1 VTNDPPTSAK
11 EHRQQR
17 RAEHAAEEAHRAAS
31 QTALGET
38 VAPQIPPGTADF
50 PQAVR
55 ALRNLDF
62 RYFWLGNFLSNTGTW
77 MGNVAQGWLVLLLAD
92 RMVAP
97 GVRGDAAFWLGLVG
111 FASASP
117 MLVFTL
123 IGGVI
128 ADRVDR
134 RNLIMRTQTAMM
146 VFAFLLA
153 GLTYFDVITIPMIVL
168 LAFATG
174 VAMSLNTPS
183 YQALV
188 PQLVPREDLTNAIAL
203 NSAQFNMSRVI
214 GPTVGGFAIAWFGI
228 AGNFF
233 LNGLSFFAVL
243 LALRR
248 IRYPAVRRGEG
259 ESFWRGLSD
268 GFRYLWKRRE
278 MSTLVLLTA
287 LVSTLGFPFI
297 IFIPLFARDIL
308 GADERGLGFLMAC
321 SGLGAFLG
329 AATLAA
335 MGSFRR
341 RGRFVVANGAVFL
354 VTVILFALSRD
365 FYLSAIL
372 LFAAGASMILMV
384 ANINAL
390 LQHLSKEE
398 MRGRVMSIYAT
409 AFLGFAPIGSLLAG
423 ALAGMVTAPYAL
435 AGMSGVALLGTL
447 GLYFTRRELR
457 GLD

>member
-1 VTNDPPTSAK
+1 VTSDPQSAAQ
-11 EHRQQR
+11 EQRHRRPAVSDDAR
-17 RAEHAAEEAHRAAS
+17 RAAN
-31 QTALGET
+31 QTALEET
-38 VAPQIPPGTADF
+38 VAPQIPPGTAAF

-55 ALRNLDF
+55 ALRSPDF

-92 RMVAP
+92 RMAGP
-97 GVRGDAAFWLGLVG
+97 GMRGDAAFWLGLVG

-128 ADRVDR
+128 ADRVNR

-153 GLTYFDVITIPMIVL
+153 GLTYFDVITIPMVIL

-203 NSAQFNMSRVI
+203 NSAQFNMSRVV
-214 GPTVGGFAIAWFGI
+214 GPTLGGFAIAWFGI

-248 IRYPAVRRGEG
+248 IRYPAMRRGEG

-268 GFRYLWKRRE
+268 GFRYLWTRRE

-308 GADERGLGFLMAC
+308 GADERGLGVLMAC

-329 AATLAA
+329 AATLAVT
-335 MGSFRR
+335 GTLRR
-341 RGRFVVANGAVFL
+341 RGKFVVTNAAVFL
-354 VTVILFALSRD
+354 ISIILFALSRD
-365 FYLSAIL
+365 FYLSAAL
-372 LFAAGASMILMV
+372 LFVAGAAMILMV
-384 ANINAL
+384 ANVNAL

-423 ALAGMVTAPYAL
+423 SLGGVITAPYAL
-435 AGMSGVALLGTL
+435 AGMSGVALIVVLV
-447 GLYFTRRELR
+447 LYFTREELR
-457 GLD
+457 RLD

>member
-1 VTNDPPTSAK
+1 MQA
-11 EHRQQR
+11 R
-17 RAEHAAEEAHRAAS
+17 RPEDEAERDGNRAAS
-31 QTALGET
+31 QVALEET
-38 VAPQIPPGTADF
+38 VAPQIPPGTVELPRAL
-50 PQAVR
+50 R
-55 ALRNLDF
+55 ALRNRDF
-62 RYFWLGNFLSNTGTW
+62 RLFWFGNFLSNTGTW

-97 GVRGDAAFWLGLVG
+97 GMRGDAAFWLGMVG

-117 MLVFTL
+117 MLVFTV
-123 IGGVI
+123 IAGVV
-128 ADRVDR
+128 ADRVNR

-146 VFAFLLA
+146 LFAFALA
-153 GLTYFDVITIPMIVL
+153 ALTHWEVVTIPMIVL

-214 GPTVGGFAIAWFGI
+214 GPTLGGFAIAWFGI

-233 LNGLSFFAVL
+233 LNGLSFLAVL

-248 IRYPAVRRGEG
+248 IQYPETERGTG
-259 ESFWRGLSD
+259 VSFWQGLED
-268 GFRYLWKRRE
+268 GFRYLWERRE

-287 LVSTLGFPFI
+287 LLSVFSFPFI

-308 GADERGLGFLMAC
+308 GADERGLGLLLAC

-329 AATLAA
+329 AATLAVQ
-335 MGSFRR
+335 GTVRR
-341 RGRFVVANGAVFL
+341 RGKFVVRAGVVFL
-354 VTVILFALSRD
+354 IAVILFALSRW
-365 FYLSAIL
+365 FYVSAGL
-372 LFAAGASMILMV
+372 LFVAGFAMILMV
-384 ANINAL
+384 ANVNAL
-390 LQHLSKEE
+390 LQHLATDQ

-409 AFLGFAPIGSLLAG
+409 AFLGFAPVGSLLAG
-423 ALAGMVTAPYAL
+423 SLAGTIGAPYAL
-435 AGMSGVALLGTL
+435 AAMSAAALVGVLVT
-447 GLYFTRRELR
+447 YFTRPELR
-457 GLD
+457 RLD